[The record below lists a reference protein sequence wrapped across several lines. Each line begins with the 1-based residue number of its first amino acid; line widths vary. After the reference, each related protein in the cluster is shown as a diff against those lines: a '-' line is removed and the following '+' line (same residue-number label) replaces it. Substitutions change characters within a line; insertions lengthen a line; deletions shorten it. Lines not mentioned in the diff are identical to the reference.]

1 MRVYDFTHRPQ
12 SSSSLGFIF
21 RILQGNPKKE
31 LLWGLW
37 VEYTMQAKKVE
48 LTSIVPAVLGF
59 RFKVQEH
66 KGSARGFVECFN
78 RVN

>member
-1 MRVYDFTHRPQ
+1 
-12 SSSSLGFIF
+12 
-21 RILQGNPKKE
+21 
-31 LLWGLW
+31 
-37 VEYTMQAKKVE
+37 MQAKKVE
-48 LTSIVPAVLGF
+48 LTSIVPAVLEF